1 VDKHQ
6 WKATL
11 GLFLA
16 STEASKLPAGSVYEL
31 LGLPRAKQ
39 KRSAQDALV
48 VKVFMEEL
56 GWYYRENGTRPYFAK
71 RKAFP
76 LIVIKPWTTT
86 PVEATLP

>member
-1 VDKHQ
+1 M
-6 WKATL
+6 L

-16 STEASKLPAGSVYEL
+16 STKASKLPAGSVYEL
-31 LGLPRAKQ
+31 LGLPRAKR

-76 LIVIKPWTTT
+76 LIVINHG
-86 PVEATLP
+86 LQRQ